1 MKAPVILL
9 SLAASGVALQSTLA
23 FVPSSSLP
31 KSPQHQL
38 SMLPDTED
46 GVKKLLVK
54 TGPVTIPDTE
64 DRVSVDRRNLLS
76 KTGTFIAA
84 SMLLGFDGVKPAG
97 AIPEQKVYSS
107 NAKNM
112 MRLGEG
118 DSSGG
123 SVYDNNPSSPK
134 ARSRRAMVGC
144 KSASARS
151 LAGEAIG
158 NSRLNEKE
166 CNQIVMKGE
175 SDFMLKALTKL
186 DCPSCPYGI
195 GER

>member
-1 MKAPVILL
+1 MKVPVILL

-31 KSPQHQL
+31 KSPQLQL
-38 SMLPDTED
+38 SMLPDT
-46 GVKKLLVK
+46 K
-54 TGPVTIPDTE
+54 

-76 KTGTFIAA
+76 KTVPFIAA
-84 SMLLGFDGVKPAG
+84 SILLGFGAVKPAG

-123 SVYDNNPSSPK
+123 SVYDNNPASPK

-144 KSASARS
+144 KNTSARS

-166 CNQIVMKGE
+166 CNQLVMKGE
-175 SDFMLKALTKL
+175 SDFMLNALTKL

>member
-1 MKAPVILL
+1 MLLPSTRQTMKVPVVLL

-23 FVPSSSLP
+23 FVLSSSLP
-31 KSPQHQL
+31 KSPQLQL
-38 SMLPDTED
+38 SMLPDIED
-46 GVKKLLVK
+46 QEYI
-54 TGPVTIPDTE
+54 TPAE
-64 DRVSVDRRNLLS
+64 DRVSVDRRNLLL
-76 KTGTFIAA
+76 KTGPIIA
-84 SMLLGFDGVKPAG
+84 SSILLGFDGVKLAG

-123 SVYDNNPSSPK
+123 SVYDNNPVSQK

-144 KSASARS
+144 KNASARS

-158 NSRLNEKE
+158 NIRLNEKE
-166 CNQIVMKGE
+166 CNQLVMKGE
-175 SDFMLKALTKL
+175 SDFMLQALTKL

>member
-1 MKAPVILL
+1 MLLPSTRQTMKVPVVLL

-23 FVPSSSLP
+23 FVLSSSLP
-31 KSPQHQL
+31 KSPQLQL
-38 SMLPDTED
+38 SMLPDIED
-46 GVKKLLVK
+46 QEYI
-54 TGPVTIPDTE
+54 TPAE
-64 DRVSVDRRNLLS
+64 DRVSVDRRNLLL
-76 KTGTFIAA
+76 KTGPIIA
-84 SMLLGFDGVKPAG
+84 SSILLGFDGVKPAG

-123 SVYDNNPSSPK
+123 SVYDNNPSSAK
-134 ARSRRAMVGC
+134 ARSRRAMVGR
-144 KSASARS
+144 KNASARS

-158 NSRLNEKE
+158 NIRLNEKE
-166 CNQIVMKGE
+166 CNQLVMKGE
-175 SDFMLKALTKL
+175 SDFMLQALTKL

>member
-1 MKAPVILL
+1 MKVLPVILL

-31 KSPQHQL
+31 KSPQLQL
-38 SMLPDTED
+38 SMLPDTE
-46 GVKKLLVK
+46 G
-54 TGPVTIPDTE
+54 
-64 DRVSVDRRNLLS
+64 RVSVDRRKFLLR
-76 KTGTFIAA
+76 TGPFIVA
-84 SMLLGFDGVKPAG
+84 SILLGFDGAKPAG

-144 KSASARS
+144 KNASARS

-166 CNQIVMKGE
+166 CNQLVMKGE
-175 SDFMLKALTKL
+175 SDFMLQALTKL